1 MSVELYVLYGIIILY
16 IKFFEDIV
24 MRKRIS
30 FIGVGNMATAIL
42 KGITSRIDDPVLW
55 SEIILYDT
63 HRDKIE
69 KYADCGAT
77 LADSLKEAVLGADCI
92 ILCVKPQ
99 SFPEILPELSKF
111 EGIDKKLFV
120 SIAAGIA
127 TGKIS
132 VATNDAPVVRV
143 MPNTP
148 MLIGQGVS
156 AVCRNKFVSDS
167 DYDFVCKIFSS
178 AGQVIRINEDEMN
191 RIISVT
197 GSSPAYV
204 FMMIKAMYQGAVE
217 QGLLRD
223 SSLSRG
229 LTEKELIDSICD
241 TIIGAAMLMKSGD
254 KTPDEQIKT
263 VCSKGGTT
271 ERAVAELE
279 RYDFY
284 NAISDAMKKCTARAD
299 ELGSLN

>member
-1 MSVELYVLYGIIILY
+1 
-16 IKFFEDIV
+16 
-24 MRKRIS
+24 MRKKIA

-42 KGITSRIDDPVLW
+42 TGITSRDDDPISW
-55 SEIILYDT
+55 SNIILYNR
-63 HRDKIE
+63 HKEKIE
-69 KYADCGAT
+69 KYAALGAIV
-77 LADSLKEAVLGADCI
+77 ADSLKDAVDIADCV

-99 SFPEILPELSKF
+99 SFPEILPELSKCNCV
-111 EGIDKKLFV
+111 EKKLLV
-120 SIAAGIA
+120 SIAAGISCE
-127 TGKIS
+127 KIS
-132 VATNDAPVVRV
+132 VAANHAPVVRV

-156 AVCRNKFVSDS
+156 AMCRNECVSDF

-223 SSLSRG
+223 TDVSFG

-241 TIIGAAMLMKSGD
+241 TVIGAAMLMKLGD

-271 ERAVAELE
+271 EKAVAELE

-284 NAISDAMKKCTARAD
+284 KAFSDAMKKCTARAE